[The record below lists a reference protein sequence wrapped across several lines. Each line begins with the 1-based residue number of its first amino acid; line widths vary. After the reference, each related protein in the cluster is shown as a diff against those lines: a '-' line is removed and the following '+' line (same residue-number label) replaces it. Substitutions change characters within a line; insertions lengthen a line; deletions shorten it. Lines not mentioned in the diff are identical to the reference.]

1 MKTTLKKILPLSL
14 LLLAGCWDS
23 GCCKKNKTCSSKTKL
38 AQVATPKERCNHAG
52 CTHDH
57 SKDAVA
63 QEMPLDTTVVEQ
75 EIVTEN
81 QIDTNEK

>member
-23 GCCKKNKTCSSKTKL
+23 GCCKKNKPCNSKTKS
-38 AQVATPKERCNHAG
+38 AQAATPKQRCSHAG

-57 SKDAVA
+57 SKDAA
-63 QEMPLDTTVVEQ
+63 AKQAPTVIEQ
-75 EIVTEN
+75 EIVAEN
-81 QIDTNEK
+81 QIDSNEK

>member
-1 MKTTLKKILPLSL
+1 MNATLKKILPLSL

-23 GCCKKNKTCSSKTKL
+23 GCCKKNKSCNSKTKS
-38 AQVATPKERCNHAG
+38 AQVATPKQRCNHAG

-63 QEMPLDTTVVEQ
+63 QEMPSDTTVVEQ
-75 EIVTEN
+75 EIVVEN
-81 QIDTNEK
+81 QVDSNEK

>member
-1 MKTTLKKILPLSL
+1 MNATLKKILPLSL

-23 GCCKKNKTCSSKTKL
+23 GCCKKNKPCSSKTKS

-57 SKDAVA
+57 SKDAA
-63 QEMPLDTTVVEQ
+63 TQEMPSDATVAEQ
-75 EIVTEN
+75 EIVVEN
-81 QIDTNEK
+81 EIDSNEK